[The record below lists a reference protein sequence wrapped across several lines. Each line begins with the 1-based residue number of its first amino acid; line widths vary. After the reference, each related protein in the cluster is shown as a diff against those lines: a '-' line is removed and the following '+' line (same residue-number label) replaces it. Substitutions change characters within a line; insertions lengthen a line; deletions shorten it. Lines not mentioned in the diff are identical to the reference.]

1 MTPAEVGGP
10 DRKCQP
16 FSHVVVSPGH
26 GPPPSG
32 ALPKAPHERQP
43 SHGGRGLVMNDQA
56 PTSPLRLGTNVW
68 PQDRSP
74 KAAVRGAPWGARAPG
89 RRPGGADGEARGVP
103 GTRRRL
109 ARRPRL
115 PPPLCPPRALDFRPP
130 RAVRSPGTQRRP
142 HGPVAKPGSFSA
154 CAAAGQRMERPLSA
168 NPAPP
173 PRNSTPARGR
183 EALSRR
189 TPSPPRHPPF
199 TQQDK
204 HFRPH
209 FSFSPASENQIFSP
223 RPSSIG
229 CLMTPARWGPRR
241 LKNA

>member
-1 MTPAEVGGP
+1 
-10 DRKCQP
+10 
-16 FSHVVVSPGH
+16 
-26 GPPPSG
+26 
-32 ALPKAPHERQP
+32 
-43 SHGGRGLVMNDQA
+43 MNDQA
-56 PTSPLRLGTNVW
+56 PTSPLRLGTDVW
-68 PQDRSP
+68 PRDRSP
-74 KAAVRGAPWGARAPG
+74 KAAVRDAPRGDMGTRASGGVGAWVKA
-89 RRPGGADGEARGVP
+89 GGADGEARGVP

-115 PPPLCPPRALDFRPP
+115 PPPLCAPRALDFRPP
-130 RAVRSPGTQRRP
+130 RGVRSPGTQRRP

-154 CAAAGQRMERPLSA
+154 CAAAGHRMERPLA
-168 NPAPP
+168 ADPASPTP

-209 FSFSPASENQIFSP
+209 FSFSPVSENQIFSP